1 MFFLLLFLTFE
12 TEIKRAMLTTKV
24 GESLKN
30 YRELKKITRED
41 MADQLGM
48 TVSGYGKI
56 ERGET
61 DVPLTRLEQIS
72 KVLGVSVS
80 QILQFDAQQIF
91 NISNNH
97 LVQGAGNKAEE
108 IHYHPDTF
116 KDKYIEILE
125 RENERLRRA
134 LGEI

>member
-1 MFFLLLFLTFE
+1 MNLPIFILR
-12 TEIKRAMLTTKV
+12 IVISMLTSKV

-56 ERGET
+56 ERGKT

-72 KVLGVSVS
+72 KVLGVSVP
-80 QILQFDAQQIF
+80 QILQFDALQIF

-97 LVQGAGNKAEE
+97 LVQGAGNKAEQ
-108 IHYHPDTF
+108 ILYHPDSY

-125 RENERLRRA
+125 RENERLRKA

>member
-1 MFFLLLFLTFE
+1 
-12 TEIKRAMLTTKV
+12 MLTERV

-30 YRELKKITRED
+30 YRELRKITRED

-61 DVPLTRLEQIS
+61 DVPLSRLEQIS
-72 KVLGVSVS
+72 NVLGVSVS
-80 QILQFDAQQIF
+80 QILQFDAQQVF
-91 NISNNH
+91 NISNNN
-97 LVQGAGNKAEE
+97 LVQGAGNTAEQ
-108 IHYHPDTF
+108 IHYHPDSF
-116 KDKYIEILE
+116 KDKYIDVLE
-125 RENERLRRA
+125 RENNRLRKL